1 MDLSALYQTCSNAL
15 RHDPAKEYNEDF
27 LAPALAGFAQD
38 AVIRNYVVQ
47 AITQE
52 PHVIESF
59 RYNSYQLSFAAYV
72 VQEQQ
77 QHHLH
82 DDHRIFG
89 NVTFD
94 PVKLYDLLPHKI
106 QFQPLLNAT

>member
-1 MDLSALYQTCSNAL
+1 MNLRALDQTCSDAL
-15 RHDPAKEYNEDF
+15 GYDPAKKCNENL

-59 RYNSYQLSFAAYV
+59 RHNSYQLSFAAYV

-94 PVKLYDLLPHKI
+94 TVKLYDILPHKI
-106 QFQPLLNAT
+106 QFQPLLN